1 MPDNKLFQIYHAD
14 LAELE
19 RVIPDIAEA
28 LMVHLS
34 GRQKTQLRRVQ
45 AILSNVRWNYG
56 PPSEVEVIDAVAT
69 ADDDDSYELPI
80 EDDDGDDAIICP
92 WCGIEHDPIDVK
104 FPARHDTAH
113 VSCDSCGKPFTVT
126 KTVLIGYETER
137 DE

>member
-28 LMVHLS
+28 LMVHMS

-56 PPSEVEVIDAVAT
+56 PPSGLCLSQIQ
-69 ADDDDSYELPI
+69 L
-80 EDDDGDDAIICP
+80 
-92 WCGIEHDPIDVK
+92 
-104 FPARHDTAH
+104 PARRQRSLRSQIQST
-113 VSCDSCGKPFTVT
+113 
-126 KTVLIGYETER
+126 
-137 DE
+137 